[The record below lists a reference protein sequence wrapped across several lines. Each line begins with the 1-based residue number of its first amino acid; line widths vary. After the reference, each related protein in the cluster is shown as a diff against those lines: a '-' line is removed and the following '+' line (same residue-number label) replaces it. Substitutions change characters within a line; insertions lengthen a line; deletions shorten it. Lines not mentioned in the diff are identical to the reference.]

1 MRVGTIMTALLAAVA
16 VGACGGDSASGP
28 ADEYARVAGSYTLVA
43 LNGKPLPALLVEDA
57 TIRVDITSA
66 TLVLR
71 ANRTFTESL
80 DSQVKLGASEAQSE
94 RQVHNGT
101 FQLSGATASFTVPAA
116 NGFSAFGFTGTINGT
131 VLTYTDE
138 LGTYRYERR

>member
-1 MRVGTIMTALLAAVA
+1 MCVRTMIALLAVVA
-16 VGACGGDSASGP
+16 AGACGGDSATG
-28 ADEYARVAGSYTLVA
+28 AEDEYARVAGSYTLVA
-43 LNGKPLPALLVEDA
+43 LNGRPLPALLVEDA
-57 TIRVDITSA
+57 TIRIDITSA

-80 DSQVKLGASEAQSE
+80 DSQVRLGAGQTQPD

-101 FQLSGATASFTVPAA
+101 FSLAGATASFTVPAA
-116 NGFSAFGFTGTINGT
+116 NGFNAFGFTGTINGS